1 MTKERKPLGTAAL
14 LGIVVLVAA
23 VLAGSALL
31 FMGRGQD
38 DAPPTTFSLSEKD
51 VAEIKQLSHDFMA
64 ANTNFGII
72 TDKVTGNNINDVSY
86 LVGTR
91 APSGDNYFIP
101 RSQAYST
108 VEPFLSSN
116 SQLKIDSRLVS
127 AWGSDSERNLLT
139 SFEGSDMEIEVPGD
153 GYYTSVYDDQ
163 TETVKIPVDF
173 TSTVLT
179 RSHGPVDA
187 WDGTYR
193 VDKKDFK
200 DASVTLTV
208 VKTPSGDWGV
218 YDMSKEGATPAFLFA
233 TWTNPEKPYEDF
245 LQNSKE
251 TDPLIPDKKPSEED
265 RKKLEDTPRNQPTAD
280 PTEEE
285 EWDL

>member
-14 LGIVVLVAA
+14 LGVVVLVTT
-23 VLAGSALL
+23 VVAGSALL
-31 FMGRGQD
+31 LMGRGQD
-38 DAPPTTFSLSEKD
+38 DAPPTTFSLSGKD
-51 VAEIKQLSHDFMA
+51 VAEIKQLSHDFMS

-91 APSGDNYFIP
+91 APSGNNYFIP

-179 RSHGPVDA
+179 RSHEPVDA

-193 VDKKDFK
+193 VNKKDFK

-218 YDMSKEGATPAFLFA
+218 YDMSKEDATPAFLFA

-245 LQNSKE
+245 LQNGE
-251 TDPLIPDKKPSEED
+251 EVDPLVPDKKPDEED
-265 RKKLEDTPRNQPTAD
+265 KKRLEDTPRNQPTAG

>member
-1 MTKERKPLGTAAL
+1 MAKERKPLGTAAL
-14 LGIVVLVAA
+14 LGIVVLVTT
-23 VLAGSALL
+23 VVAGSALL
-31 FMGRGQD
+31 FMGAQQD
-38 DAPPTTFSLSEKD
+38 DAPPATFSLSGKD

-64 ANTNFGII
+64 ANTNFGIV

-91 APSGDNYFIP
+91 APSGDDYFIP

-127 AWGSDSERNLLT
+127 AWDSDTERNLLA

-153 GYYTSVYDDQ
+153 GYYTSVYDEQ

-179 RSHGPVDA
+179 RSHGPVDV

-193 VDKKDFK
+193 VYKKDFK
-200 DASVTLTV
+200 DASVVLTI

-218 YDMSKEGATPAFLFA
+218 YDMSREDATPAFLFT
-233 TWTNPEKPYEDF
+233 TWTNPEKPYEDL
-245 LQNSKE
+245 LQNGKE
-251 TDPLIPDKKPSEED
+251 VDPLVPDKKPSEED
-265 RKKLEDTPRNQPTAD
+265 RKKLGDTPRNQPTAT
-280 PTEEE
+280 PTDEE
-285 EWDL
+285 